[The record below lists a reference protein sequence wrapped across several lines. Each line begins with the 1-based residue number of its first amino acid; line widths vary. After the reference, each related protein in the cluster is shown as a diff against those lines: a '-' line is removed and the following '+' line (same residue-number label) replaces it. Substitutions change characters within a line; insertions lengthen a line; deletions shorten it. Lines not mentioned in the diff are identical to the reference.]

1 MSPLLCSWN
10 NLYFCQATTSASC
23 ALSRPMTP
31 RSGAA
36 IRGRTRLTPRLQRLP
51 RKSLGDHGKIWE
63 NWGKT
68 IRQCICLSNNN
79 PILKNMFQKYKVG
92 VDQHFPTLK
101 HSKTINHIQSV
112 RLVFLKNMYESSEET
127 GPTMRGSICKKTG
140 FQYCKLGGQRV
151 NQTGISLVKPQEH
164 ILHWWLNCSSIH
176 CTAPLIRLWW
186 TGFLLKQLP

>member
-1 MSPLLCSWN
+1 MPGYHQCILCPVSTHDATQWGSHSGKDSPYQIL
-10 NLYFCQATTSASC
+10 
-23 ALSRPMTP
+23 
-31 RSGAA
+31 
-36 IRGRTRLTPRLQRLP
+36 RLQP
-51 RKSLGDHGKIWE
+51 RKSLGDHGKFWE

-68 IRQCICLSNNN
+68 IRRCICLTNNN

-140 FQYCKLGGQRV
+140 FQYCKRGGQRV
-151 NQTGISLVKPQEH
+151 YQTGISLVKPQEH
-164 ILHWWLNCSSIH
+164 ILHWWLNCLSIH
-176 CTAPLIRLWW
+176 CTAPLIRL
-186 TGFLLKQLP
+186 